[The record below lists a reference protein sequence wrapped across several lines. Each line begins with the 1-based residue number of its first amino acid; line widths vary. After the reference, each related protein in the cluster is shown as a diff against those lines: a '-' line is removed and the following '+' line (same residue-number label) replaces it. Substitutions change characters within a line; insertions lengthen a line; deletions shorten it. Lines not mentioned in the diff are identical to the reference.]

1 MKHYGLYSLVF
12 LVLFALP
19 LRAQASEASTE
30 QTPIAFLKMHDGQVN
45 ALLKNAPTDS
55 LSPAL
60 QDSIKDRIN
69 AAFDFSE
76 LSKLAL
82 GAYWKERTPEQQAHF
97 IKTFSGIIREQNFD
111 SFLRY
116 YREGNITYVGEE
128 VKEDR
133 ATVTAS
139 IPLER
144 ETVTIS
150 YGLHKRENQWRVYNL
165 TIDGAS
171 TAEGNRRRYER
182 YIKKKS
188 YEQLIAQLDKQLA
201 RLLESK
207 K

>member
-12 LVLFALP
+12 SVLFALP

-82 GAYWKERTPEQQAHF
+82 GAYWQERTPEQQAHF
-97 IKTFSGIIREQNFD
+97 IKTFSGIIREQT
-111 SFLRY
+111 L
-116 YREGNITYVGEE
+116 
-128 VKEDR
+128 
-133 ATVTAS
+133 TAFYAIIARS
-139 IPLER
+139 I
-144 ETVTIS
+144 
-150 YGLHKRENQWRVYNL
+150 
-165 TIDGAS
+165 
-171 TAEGNRRRYER
+171 
-182 YIKKKS
+182 
-188 YEQLIAQLDKQLA
+188 
-201 RLLESK
+201 
-207 K
+207 

>member
-1 MKHYGLYSLVF
+1 MKNYGLYSLAF
-12 LVLFALP
+12 LVLIALP

-30 QTPIAFLKMHDGQVN
+30 QTPIAFLKMHDEQVN

-60 QDSIKDRIN
+60 QDSIKNRIN

-82 GAYWKERTPEQQAHF
+82 GTYWQECTPEQQAHF
-97 IKTFSGIIREQNFD
+97 INTFSGIIREQNFD

-116 YREGNITYVGEE
+116 YREGNISYVGEE

-144 ETVTIS
+144 ETVNIS

-182 YIKKKS
+182 FIRKKS
-188 YEQLIAQLDKQLA
+188 YEQLIAQLDKQLE

>member
-1 MKHYGLYSLVF
+1 MKYYDLYSLAF
-12 LVLFALP
+12 LLLFALP
-19 LRAQASEASTE
+19 LRAQESEASTE
-30 QTPIAFLKMHDGQVN
+30 QTPIAFLKIHDEQVN
-45 ALLKNAPTDS
+45 ALLKNALTDS

-82 GAYWKERTPEQQAHF
+82 GAYWQERTPEQQTHF
-97 IKTFSGIIREQNFD
+97 VETFSGIIREQNFD
-111 SFLRY
+111 SFLLY
-116 YREGNITYVGEE
+116 YREGNISYVGEE
-128 VKEDR
+128 VEGDR

-139 IPLER
+139 VPLER
-144 ETVTIS
+144 ESVTIL
-150 YGLHKRENQWRVYNL
+150 YGLHKRENQWRVYDL
-165 TIDGAS
+165 TIDGVS

-182 YIKKKS
+182 YMKKKS

>member
-12 LVLFALP
+12 SVLFALP

-82 GAYWKERTPEQQAHF
+82 GAYWQERTPEQQAHF

-144 ETVTIS
+144 ETVNIS

-182 YIKKKS
+182 FIRKKS
-188 YEQLIAQLDKQLA
+188 YEQLIAQLDKQLE

>member
-1 MKHYGLYSLVF
+1 M
-12 LVLFALP
+12 
-19 LRAQASEASTE
+19 
-30 QTPIAFLKMHDGQVN
+30 
-45 ALLKNAPTDS
+45 
-55 LSPAL
+55 
-60 QDSIKDRIN
+60 
-69 AAFDFSE
+69 
-76 LSKLAL
+76 
-82 GAYWKERTPEQQAHF
+82 
-97 IKTFSGIIREQNFD
+97 
-111 SFLRY
+111 
-116 YREGNITYVGEE
+116 GEE

-139 IPLER
+139 IPFER

-182 YIKKKS
+182 YIRKKS